1 MTRMPKRP
9 GAAAPSRDD
18 EAVLERL
25 ASGGCD
31 RAPGAGGS
39 PLGHAPN
46 AADLSR
52 TIEVA
57 RVLLVIGLVF
67 LHYGATPPGWVS
79 PFRGVDPDS
88 PHQVAS
94 FVNSAVLFFFFSA
107 VPLLS
112 TISGWLFFRFNEDH
126 PWPALRGRMRARVRS
141 LYAPLVVWNAIFL
154 LALLALRAAGEGASL
169 LRQLN
174 IDFDHAGAMAYANAV
189 LGLTGHPVAFQFW
202 FVRDLFLTALLSPL
216 LWLSL
221 RHAPWLGALVLGG
234 AWTIDWNLVVFF
246 RADVPFFFYLGALAR
261 LRGYLPMP
269 GRRATSA
276 LVALYVALVLLRA
289 SAPLLVDVDAPGAE
303 WLLDLATRA
312 MRPVGVLACWG
323 VCLRIAAA
331 PWSGAVARHG
341 NFAFFLHATHFP
353 LIAAVKLIL
362 WHVLPAET
370 DAWLLAHYAA
380 SVAVTVLISFG
391 VARSIAAAS
400 PRLYTFLAGGRDIRA
415 PSRA

>member
-1 MTRMPKRP
+1 MPKHP
-9 GAAAPSRDD
+9 GAAAPSRDN
-18 EAVLERL
+18 EATLRRL
-25 ASGGCD
+25 AYDEGD
-31 RAPGAGGS
+31 RAHRAGGG

-67 LHYGATPPGWVS
+67 LHYGAIPPGWVS

-88 PHQVAS
+88 PHRVAS

-112 TISGWLFFRFNEDH
+112 TISGWLFFRFGEDH
-126 PWPALRGRMRARVRS
+126 PWPALRRRMRARVRS
-141 LYAPLVVWNAIFL
+141 LYAPLVVWNALFL
-154 LALLALRAAGEGASL
+154 LALLALRATGEGASL
-169 LRQLN
+169 TRQMNL
-174 IDFDHAGAMAYANAV
+174 DFDHAGAMAYVNAV

-202 FVRDLFLTALLSPL
+202 FVRDLFLTVLLSPVF
-216 LWLSL
+216 WLSL
-221 RHAPWLGALVLGG
+221 RHAPWLGAIALGG
-234 AWTIDWNLVVFF
+234 AWVMDWNLVVFF

-261 LRGYLPMP
+261 LRGYLPRP
-269 GRRATSA
+269 GRGATSA
-276 LVALYVALVLLRA
+276 VVALYVALVLLRA
-289 SAPLLVDVDAPGAE
+289 SAPLLVDLDAPGAE

-323 VCLRIAAA
+323 VCLSVAAA

-341 NFAFFLHATHFP
+341 NFAFFLHATHYP
-353 LIAAVKLIL
+353 LIAAVKLAL
-362 WHVLPAET
+362 WQLVPAET

-380 SVAVTVLISFG
+380 SVAVTVLLSFG
-391 VARSIAAAS
+391 AARSIAAAS
-400 PRLYTFLAGGRDIRA
+400 PGLYTFLAGGRDIRA

>member
-1 MTRMPKRP
+1 MTRMPKHP
-9 GAAAPSRDD
+9 GEAAPSRDNG
-18 EAVLERL
+18 AALHRL
-25 ASGGCD
+25 ASGEWHQA
-31 RAPGAGGS
+31 RGAGHG
-39 PLGHAPN
+39 PPGYAPN

-52 TIEVA
+52 TIEIA

-67 LHYGATPPGWVS
+67 LHYGAIPPGWVS
-79 PFRGVDPDS
+79 PFRGVDPAS
-88 PHQVAS
+88 PHRVAS

-112 TISGWLFFRFNEDH
+112 TISGWLFFRFGEDR
-126 PWPALRGRMRARVRS
+126 PWPALRRRMRARVRS
-141 LYAPLVVWNAIFL
+141 LYAPLVVWNTIFL
-154 LALLALRAAGEGASL
+154 LALLAVHATGEGASL
-169 LRQLN
+169 TRQMN
-174 IDFDHAGAMAYANAV
+174 IDLGHADAMAYVNAV
-189 LGLTGHPVAFQFW
+189 LALTDHPVAFQFW
-202 FVRDLFLTALLSPL
+202 FVRDLFLTVLLSPL

-221 RHAPWLGALVLGG
+221 RQAPWLGAVVLGG
-234 AWTIDWNLVVFF
+234 AWVMDWNLVVFF

-269 GRRATSA
+269 GRGATSA

-323 VCLRIAAA
+323 VCLLIAAES
-331 PWSGAVARHG
+331 WSGTVARHG
-341 NFAFFLHATHFP
+341 NFAFFLHATHYP
-353 LIAAVKLIL
+353 LIAAVKLVL
-362 WHVLPAET
+362 WHLLPSET

-380 SVAVTVLISFG
+380 SVAVTVLLSFG
-391 VARSIAAAS
+391 AAKSIAAAS
-400 PRLYTFLAGGRDIRA
+400 PGLYTFLAGGRDIRA

>member
-1 MTRMPKRP
+1 MTRMPKHP

-18 EAVLERL
+18 EAVLNRL
-25 ASGGCD
+25 ASAEWD
-31 RAPGAGGS
+31 RAPGAGGG

-67 LHYGATPPGWVS
+67 LHYGAIPPGWVS
-79 PFRGVDPDS
+79 PFRGVDPDA
-88 PHQVAS
+88 PHRVAS

-112 TISGWLFFRFNEDH
+112 TISGWLFFRFSEKRV
-126 PWPALRGRMRARVRS
+126 WPALRRRIGARVRS
-141 LYAPLVVWNAIFL
+141 LYAPLVVWNAVFL
-154 LALLALRAAGEGASL
+154 LALLALHATGEGASL
-169 LRQLN
+169 LRQMN
-174 IDFDHAGAMAYANAV
+174 IDFDHADGMAYVNAV
-189 LGLTGHPVAFQFW
+189 LGLTDHPVAFQFW

-221 RHAPWLGALVLGG
+221 RHSPWLGAIVLGG
-234 AWTIDWNLVVFF
+234 AWTMDWNLVVFF

-269 GRRATSA
+269 SGRATSA
-276 LVALYVALVLLRA
+276 LVAFYVGLVLLRA
-289 SAPLLVDVDAPGAE
+289 SAPLLVDVDAPGTA
-303 WLLDLATRA
+303 WLLDFATRA

-331 PWSGAVARHG
+331 PWSGAVARHS
-341 NFAFFLHATHFP
+341 NFAFFLHATHYP
-353 LIAAVKLIL
+353 LIAAVKLVL

-370 DAWLLAHYAA
+370 DVWLLAHYAA
-380 SVAVTVLISFG
+380 SVAVTVLLSFG
-391 VARSIAAAS
+391 AARLIAAVS
-400 PRLYTFLAGGRDIRA
+400 PGLYTFLAGGRDIRV